1 MKRTLLQSIL
11 LGAMMLLAAPAF
23 AQEWTLLPSEYW
35 YRESGSDLSLASP
48 DGEGTYK
55 VSVRGGTG
63 LDAWDSSFF
72 VTFGKENALN
82 IGDVMSVTFKVK
94 ADAPATFKTQSHRAP
109 NDYVYWGCIGDV
121 SATTSWKEIVREVTV
136 DENMEG
142 MYTICFN
149 LTDGQENN
157 AYFKDFEVK
166 VKREKEI
173 DSWTDIIVNGDM
185 EGESSECFYV
195 TEQSIG
201 GPYLANI
208 TEGIGKDGSR
218 AVMVKSSD
226 NAAQDWDTQ
235 FFVRMPYQLLPEGK
249 FRISF
254 DYKADKVGDFDT
266 QSDTEPGCYIH
277 YACVGSGTFTTEWR
291 RTITPD
297 MRKEGQL
304 FQTIAF
310 NLAKNKVATQFI
322 FDNVK
327 FEIPS
332 DDITTLTKN
341 PAVNPQPYPLIEIA
355 MALAADDEAVAV
367 GKLRDAIDWANSYND
382 TSQLQAAIDQFKAD
396 NADQEKDETAKVATN
411 GWKDFNGNPAGICQ
425 TQYAPAIITYDG
437 RTAQLAEVYEG
448 STNGVNRTGTI
459 IYQDISGLTNGKYKV
474 GFYGNAFF
482 TSGRGF
488 DSPMFNGAEDV
499 AYVFANDEQAFITS
513 RVATATTAND
523 FRQFD
528 VEVTNGNIRL
538 GMGKA
543 KAGTNW
549 HTMQIYQL
557 TWFTTA
563 KEAYAAYQAELEELL
578 QEATI
583 LDADAN
589 KTNGRPEF
597 EVAYGEASG
606 ALYSNWYNIPEIEA
620 IIANLRVAI
629 DNFKK
634 ANYFIDFAAGEYYI
648 IDAES
653 GLMMAAGHDWGT
665 QGIVNELGLDLT
677 LTPNETTRGVTIDS
691 RVSNGGNQH
700 FLGSN
705 LYMDSNESEWFLD
718 YQGFGFYILNSE
730 GRYINIDDNNNL
742 ALSDTPREWIIVSAA
757 GVRDQI
763 LEEMAEATRDNPV
776 DATFLIKASNFN
788 RNDARNAEAWSIS
801 EDCTNSNLSGGNSVN
816 NCAESYHSTFII
828 SQTIPDAPVG
838 IYQLTAQGF
847 YREDDADEHSAPFF
861 FMGNPYY
868 RHAQT
873 SLPAIAGSEN
883 NMADASE
890 SFTAGQYTIEPFE
903 FFYDGK
909 GGLTVGIRGT
919 AHQQWVIFD
928 NFKLTYLGCPQV
940 VYTEFDE
947 EVQTLTYYY
956 DNQIGKRSGETRIFD
971 PDNDPIDHRFA
982 GSPDKIQKAVIDP
995 SMKEAPLT
1003 STSGMFHGLYVM
1015 DSIEGLENLNTANVT
1030 DMSDMFLSCQT
1041 LKWLDLSTFNT
1052 SNVQN
1057 MTAMFYNCPSL
1068 SSLDISSFDTSN
1080 ATEMNSLFYNCR
1092 SLTSLDLRSFDISKA
1107 EKMRAMFAG
1116 CENLNTI
1123 YCDEDWSHTT
1133 AVTEFMF
1140 ENCSALEGSKGTKY
1154 SDYGVM
1160 DATYARP
1167 DGGTNAP
1174 GYFTSMKEVYTEFV
1188 EETGTLTYYYDDQR
1202 ASRSG
1207 NTESYDPFNTYND
1220 NVRFAGYH
1228 KKVTTV
1234 AIDPSMKS
1242 APITSLRNLT
1252 YGGMDFETFT
1262 IYVLPNVTS
1271 FEGLEN
1277 LNTAI
1282 VTDMNSMFSMCSSLT
1297 SLDLSTF
1304 NTSNVTNMNGM
1315 FLGCNKLQEL
1325 DLTSFDVSNVTDMQ
1339 MMFGSCFELKTIYCE
1354 EDWSQVV
1361 PADNMYVMFS
1371 GCNKLVGSRGTK
1383 FDNNYTNGT
1392 YARPDG
1398 GTKAPGYFT
1407 KKEVYTEFAEET
1419 GTLTFYYDNQM
1430 ASREGVIDIYDP
1442 ADLDAP
1448 RFDGY
1453 SDNVLKAVIDPSMQ
1467 EAPLT
1472 SFESMFCGSW
1482 NDETHRYNN
1491 LSQMKTVEGLGNLNT
1506 DGVMSTRGMFANC
1519 EALTSLDFSS
1529 FTAPYLQ
1536 RMDQMFINCHSLTS
1550 LDLSTFNT
1558 EHVMNLDA
1566 LFFQCYSLQIVD
1578 ITSFNIDNV
1587 YSMASMFS
1595 HCSKLTTIC
1604 CYGDWSTSTANS
1616 DYMFQDCTALI
1627 GGLGTRYDSSFTDAT
1642 YARSDGGPSAP
1653 GYFTAET
1660 ITSVKAIDKGQTDNE
1675 GAVYNLAGQRLN
1687 KTQKGINIVGGKK
1700 VMK

>member
-1 MKRTLLQSIL
+1 
-11 LGAMMLLAAPAF
+11 
-23 AQEWTLLPSEYW
+23 
-35 YRESGSDLSLASP
+35 
-48 DGEGTYK
+48 
-55 VSVRGGTG
+55 
-63 LDAWDSSFF
+63 
-72 VTFGKENALN
+72 
-82 IGDVMSVTFKVK
+82 
-94 ADAPATFKTQSHRAP
+94 
-109 NDYVYWGCIGDV
+109 
-121 SATTSWKEIVREVTV
+121 
-136 DENMEG
+136 
-142 MYTICFN
+142 
-149 LTDGQENN
+149 
-157 AYFKDFEVK
+157 
-166 VKREKEI
+166 
-173 DSWTDIIVNGDM
+173 
-185 EGESSECFYV
+185 
-195 TEQSIG
+195 
-201 GPYLANI
+201 
-208 TEGIGKDGSR
+208 
-218 AVMVKSSD
+218 
-226 NAAQDWDTQ
+226 
-235 FFVRMPYQLLPEGK
+235 
-249 FRISF
+249 
-254 DYKADKVGDFDT
+254 
-266 QSDTEPGCYIH
+266 
-277 YACVGSGTFTTEWR
+277 
-291 RTITPD
+291 
-297 MRKEGQL
+297 
-304 FQTIAF
+304 
-310 NLAKNKVATQFI
+310 
-322 FDNVK
+322 
-327 FEIPS
+327 
-332 DDITTLTKN
+332 
-341 PAVNPQPYPLIEIA
+341 
-355 MALAADDEAVAV
+355 
-367 GKLRDAIDWANSYND
+367 
-382 TSQLQAAIDQFKAD
+382 
-396 NADQEKDETAKVATN
+396 
-411 GWKDFNGNPAGICQ
+411 
-425 TQYAPAIITYDG
+425 
-437 RTAQLAEVYEG
+437 
-448 STNGVNRTGTI
+448 
-459 IYQDISGLTNGKYKV
+459 
-474 GFYGNAFF
+474 
-482 TSGRGF
+482 
-488 DSPMFNGAEDV
+488 
-499 AYVFANDEQAFITS
+499 
-513 RVATATTAND
+513 
-523 FRQFD
+523 
-528 VEVTNGNIRL
+528 
-538 GMGKA
+538 
-543 KAGTNW
+543 
-549 HTMQIYQL
+549 
-557 TWFTTA
+557 
-563 KEAYAAYQAELEELL
+563 
-578 QEATI
+578 
-583 LDADAN
+583 
-589 KTNGRPEF
+589 
-597 EVAYGEASG
+597 
-606 ALYSNWYNIPEIEA
+606 
-620 IIANLRVAI
+620 
-629 DNFKK
+629 
-634 ANYFIDFAAGEYYI
+634 
-648 IDAES
+648 
-653 GLMMAAGHDWGT
+653 
-665 QGIVNELGLDLT
+665 
-677 LTPNETTRGVTIDS
+677 
-691 RVSNGGNQH
+691 
-700 FLGSN
+700 
-705 LYMDSNESEWFLD
+705 
-718 YQGFGFYILNSE
+718 
-730 GRYINIDDNNNL
+730 
-742 ALSDTPREWIIVSAA
+742 
-757 GVRDQI
+757 
-763 LEEMAEATRDNPV
+763 
-776 DATFLIKASNFN
+776 
-788 RNDARNAEAWSIS
+788 
-801 EDCTNSNLSGGNSVN
+801 
-816 NCAESYHSTFII
+816 
-828 SQTIPDAPVG
+828 
-838 IYQLTAQGF
+838 
-847 YREDDADEHSAPFF
+847 
-861 FMGNPYY
+861 
-868 RHAQT
+868 
-873 SLPAIAGSEN
+873 
-883 NMADASE
+883 
-890 SFTAGQYTIEPFE
+890 
-903 FFYDGK
+903 
-909 GGLTVGIRGT
+909 
-919 AHQQWVIFD
+919 
-928 NFKLTYLGCPQV
+928 
-940 VYTEFDE
+940 
-947 EVQTLTYYY
+947 
-956 DNQIGKRSGETRIFD
+956 
-971 PDNDPIDHRFA
+971 
-982 GSPDKIQKAVIDP
+982 
-995 SMKEAPLT
+995 
-1003 STSGMFHGLYVM
+1003 M

-1030 DMSDMFLSCQT
+1030 DMSDMFLGCQT

-1080 ATEMNSLFYNCR
+1080 ATEMNGLFYNCR

-1207 NTESYDPFNTYND
+1207 VTESYDPFNTYDD

-1407 KKEVYTEFAEET
+1407 KKEVYTEFAEAT
-1419 GTLTFYYDNQM
+1419 GTLTYYYDNQM

-1519 EALTSLDFSS
+1519 NA
-1529 FTAPYLQ
+1529 
-1536 RMDQMFINCHSLTS
+1536 LTS

-1675 GAVYNLAGQRLN
+1675 GAVYNLAGQRIN
-1687 KTQKGINIVGGKK
+1687 KMQKGINIVGGKK